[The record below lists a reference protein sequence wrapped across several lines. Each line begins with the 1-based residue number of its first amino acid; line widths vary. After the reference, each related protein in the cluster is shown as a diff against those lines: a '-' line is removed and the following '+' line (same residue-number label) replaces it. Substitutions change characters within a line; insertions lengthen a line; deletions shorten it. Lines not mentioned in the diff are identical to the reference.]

1 MADPNGAVKDRDEAR
16 VARIVRVE
24 FNGQLTRIMDA
35 LGDPPDLNKLDMQ
48 FWTDEQQSIIRA
60 LRPEIERMVVAG
72 AQTTFDLLPVQ
83 FDWALA
89 AEDAIAFAQSYTFE
103 LVGAPGATGSSLT
116 NTTRRILQ
124 KKVSAYIEVPT
135 TIGELRNELFKAGF
149 SKTRANAIA
158 VTEVTR
164 AYARG
169 EEISAK
175 HAQDAGLVLEPV
187 WHTNRDEIVR
197 KCPICW
203 PNDGKRKSEGWTVP
217 TVPGHVGCRCWLTHQ
232 WEGKGPNA

>member
-1 MADPNGAVKDRDEAR
+1 MADPNGAAKDKDEAR
-16 VARIVRVE
+16 VARIMRVE
-24 FNGQLTRIMDA
+24 LNGQLTRIMAA
-35 LGDPPDLNKLDMQ
+35 LGDPPDLNRLDLE
-48 FWTDEQQSIIRA
+48 FWTEEQQALIRA

-89 AEDAIAFAQSYTFE
+89 AEDAITFAQQYTFE
-103 LVGAPGATGSSLT
+103 LVGTPNGMGRSLT
-116 NTTRRILQ
+116 ATTRRVLQ
-124 KKVSAYIEVPT
+124 TKVSAYIENPT

-175 HAQDAGLVLEPV
+175 HSQEAGLELEPI
-187 WHTNRDEIVR
+187 WHTNEDELV
-197 KCPICW
+197 CPICG
-203 PNDGKRKSEGWTVP
+203 PNNGKRKSEGWTVAKIP
-217 TVPGHVGCRCWLTHQ
+217 AHVF
-232 WEGKGPNA
+232 